1 MAQLGTTAAQSGQDK
16 GRADEAAH
24 AISGV
29 QCDRWMGR
37 QLDLQSPWLRLQ
49 PLRRWITSQ
58 ATAHL
63 PGFGGFIYILF
74 FGNLLVFFFPLLF
87 VCLFLFFKKAL
98 KKKNLRLLKKKILS
112 PWRLDEVLLTGK

>member
-63 PGFGGFIYILF
+63 PGFGGFLYIYF
-74 FGNLLVFFFPLLF
+74 WQLVGFFFPLLF

-98 KKKNLRLLKKKILS
+98 KKKKLAAIKKKNPFPLEAGRGFID
-112 PWRLDEVLLTGK
+112 R

>member
-74 FGNLLVFFFPLLF
+74 FGNLLVFFFSSF
-87 VCLFLFFKKAL
+87 ICLSFF
-98 KKKNLRLLKKKILS
+98 IF
-112 PWRLDEVLLTGK
+112 

>member
-74 FGNLLVFFFPLLF
+74 FGNLLVFFFFLFYLF
-87 VCLFLFFKKAL
+87 VFFYFLRKH
-98 KKKNLRLLKKKILS
+98 
-112 PWRLDEVLLTGK
+112 